1 MNPPTNAI
9 GQAVFIRTDVLD
21 YSEVNVPFQTLEE
34 LVNVCSEP
42 RPRLTLER
50 VIVFSLHG
58 GQPSALT
65 LGFISASKG
74 VRPRRLPPRV
84 QELKRPPLAASE
96 REVGENPGPLPLA
109 QHARQRSLSAR

>member
-21 YSEVNVPFQTLEE
+21 YSEINVPFQTLEE

-42 RPRLTLER
+42 RHRLTLER
-50 VIVFSLHG
+50 VVIFSLHG

-74 VRPRRLPPRV
+74 VRPGDFHP
-84 QELKRPPLAASE
+84 EFKS
-96 REVGENPGPLPLA
+96 
-109 QHARQRSLSAR
+109 

>member
-1 MNPPTNAI
+1 MNSPTNAI

-34 LVNVCSEP
+34 MVNVCSEP
-42 RPRLTLER
+42 RPLLTLER
-50 VIVFSLHG
+50 VVVFSLHG

-74 VRPRRLPPRV
+74 IRPGDFHP
-84 QELKRPPLAASE
+84 EFKS
-96 REVGENPGPLPLA
+96 
-109 QHARQRSLSAR
+109 

>member
-34 LVNVCSEP
+34 MVNVCSEP

-50 VIVFSLHG
+50 VVVFSLHG
-58 GQPSALT
+58 NQPSALT

-74 VRPRRLPPRV
+74 VRPGDFHPDF
-84 QELKRPPLAASE
+84 KS
-96 REVGENPGPLPLA
+96 
-109 QHARQRSLSAR
+109 

>member
-1 MNPPTNAI
+1 MKPPTNAI

-34 LVNVCSEP
+34 MVNVCSEP
-42 RPRLTLER
+42 HPRLTLER
-50 VIVFSLHG
+50 VVVFSLHG

-74 VRPRRLPPRV
+74 IH
-84 QELKRPPLAASE
+84 
-96 REVGENPGPLPLA
+96 PGDFHPA
-109 QHARQRSLSAR
+109 FKS